1 MGRIERFEDLEVW
14 QSARKLVSEVYRIS
28 RRAAFSR
35 DISLRD
41 QIRRAAVS
49 SMANVAEGF
58 ERGGNR
64 EFSQYLAQ
72 AKASAGEVRSHLY
85 AALDQSSIE
94 PEEFESLTEMA
105 SNVSRMAAGLM
116 RYLQRSRLRGSKY
129 Q

>member
-14 QSARKLVSEVYRIS
+14 QNARKLVSEVYRIS

-35 DISLRD
+35 DTSLRD
-41 QIRRAAVS
+41 QIRRAAIS

-85 AALDQSSIE
+85 AALDQSYIE

-105 SNVSRMAAGLM
+105 LNVSRMAAGLM